1 MFYLFNILNILK
13 RMSSNENVKR
23 SFELTDRELQ
33 VLNLIC
39 QGMTTKEISTS
50 LFLSE
55 HTVRSHIKSAH
66 KKLNTYS
73 MINLYRVCIESK
85 IVTIATPNPSDNS
98 IE

>member
-1 MFYLFNILNILK
+1 MVDKGNSKHSFNL
-13 RMSSNENVKR
+13 S
-23 SFELTDRELQ
+23 DREID

-39 QGMTTKEISTS
+39 QGMSTKEVSTA

-66 KKLNTYS
+66 KKLNTHS

-85 IVTIATPNPSDNS
+85 IVTIATPNPSDNR